1 MSGAAPLSG
10 ELSQAFNR
18 IHPHISLTQGYGM
31 TETSPVISELLAVR
45 PTARADSS
53 YYD

>member
-10 ELSQAFNR
+10 ELIQAFNK

-31 TETSPVISELLAVR
+31 TETSPVISESVCF
-45 PTARADSS
+45 
-53 YYD
+53 

>member
-10 ELSQAFNR
+10 ELIQAFNK

-31 TETSPVISELLAVR
+31 TETSPVISESFRGGGRLLELL
-45 PTARADSS
+45 
-53 YYD
+53 